1 MMAGAAVPSVKD
13 DLEKDIDFL
22 LTSADL
28 QRHRES
34 FIHLG
39 VFTSSMLKA
48 TTSYFI
54 LVSQTHKFDA

>member
-1 MMAGAAVPSVKD
+1 MMAGATVPSVKD

-39 VFTSSMLKA
+39 VMKLKHFLDVEDDNLFFHVGFTN
-48 TTSYFI
+48 I
-54 LVSQTHKFDA
+54 